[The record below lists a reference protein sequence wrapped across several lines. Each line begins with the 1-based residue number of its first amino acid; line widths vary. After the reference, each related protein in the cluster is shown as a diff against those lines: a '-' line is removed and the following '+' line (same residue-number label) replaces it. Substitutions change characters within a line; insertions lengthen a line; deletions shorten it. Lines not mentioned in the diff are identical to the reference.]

1 MATHRRDRINE
12 EVMRELAA
20 VIRELKDPRIPVMT
34 SVVKVTV
41 TPDLKFAKAYIS
53 VMGTP
58 EAQKECLKGLE
69 SAAGFI
75 RREIGARVGLRLT
88 PEFSFVLDDSVAHG
102 AHISKLLKE
111 LDIPEES

>member
-1 MATHRRDRINE
+1 MATHRRDKINE
-12 EVMRELAA
+12 EVLRELAGI
-20 VIRELKDPRIPVMT
+20 IRELKDPRIPVMA
-34 SVVKVTV
+34 SVVRVTV

-53 VMGTP
+53 VMGT
-58 EAQKECLKGLE
+58 EAEQKDCIKGLA

-75 RREIGARVGLRLT
+75 RREIGQKVLLRHT

>member
-1 MATHRRDRINE
+1 MATHRRDRINV
-12 EVMRELAA
+12 EVMRELASI
-20 VIRELKDPRIPVMT
+20 IRELKDPRIPVMT

-58 EAQKECLKGLE
+58 EEQKECLNGLH
-69 SAAGFI
+69 SASGFI
-75 RREIGARVGLRLT
+75 RREIGNRVALRLT
-88 PEFSFVLDDSVAHG
+88 PQFFFQLDDSVAHG